1 VSVTEHCCGWLAI
14 VSSLVD
20 HEHPTVVITMP
31 AYRAAETLAR
41 TVADIPPGVSDAIIL
56 VDDASPDNTVE
67 LARELGITV
76 FVHPENRGYGGN
88 QKTCY
93 TRALEEGAGV
103 VVLLHPDYQYD
114 PKTVPLLIAPIVA
127 GHADMTFGSR
137 FAGLGDPRGGGM
149 PLYRFVGNRVT
160 TTLEN
165 FMLGSRFTDMH
176 SGLRAYTR
184 ECLLSLPFLRYT
196 DDFSFDSQLLVDAVT
211 SGQRVVEV
219 PIPTRYAEESSSISI
234 GRSLRYVGHT
244 LAYCARQAAA
254 RGRRGRRS
262 PLARAKEHE
271 APRASGPTIAQ
282 RCVACG
288 SEELVLVYPANASGE
303 ALPAEYTCTSG
314 ALSQHDDI
322 LECPHCGMVSSRPTL
337 AGEEILGRYAD
348 VVDETYLGEEEGR
361 RELFDWVLGVM
372 AGYPVRGKRLLEIGS
387 NVGLF
392 LDTARRAGWEA
403 RGIEPSKWAVETG
416 RERFG
421 VDLEQKPLEELDDPP
436 GSADAVVL
444 LDVLEHFVDPREA
457 LRQLRPLLD
466 DEGLLTL
473 STVNLDGLHA
483 RTRGEKW
490 PWFIRPHLHYFTP
503 QTLDALLTNA
513 GFRMVEWSLVP
524 RSFHLSYVANR
535 MKSSL
540 GPVGQASA
548 RLTDLVDFK
557 VPVGWLGDVVLVA
570 ARPAPIPGQ
579 PAGGSRRG
587 GGRSVGAKALA
598 AGGGSKDAPPQVEN
612 E

>member
-1 VSVTEHCCGWLAI
+1 VLG
-14 VSSLVD
+14 LVGK
-20 HEHPTVVITMP
+20 PPPKVVITMP
-31 AYRAAETLAR
+31 AYRAAGTLVQ
-41 TVADIPPGVSDAIIL
+41 TVADIPPGVADAIIL

-76 FVHPENRGYGGN
+76 YVHPENRGYGGN

-93 TRALEEGAGV
+93 TRALEEGAEV

-127 GHADMTFGSR
+127 GQADMTFGSR

-149 PLYRFVGNRVT
+149 PLYRFVGNRIT

-165 FMLGSRFTDMH
+165 LMLGSRFTDMH

-184 ECLLSLPFLRYT
+184 DCLLSLPFLRYT

-211 SGQRVVEV
+211 SAQRVVEV
-219 PIPTRYAEESSSISI
+219 PIPTRYAEESSSISV

-244 LAYCARQAAA
+244 LAYCVRQSAA

-262 PLARAKEHE
+262 PLAQAQRREPPK
-271 APRASGPTIAQ
+271 ASGPAVAQ

-288 SEELVLVYPANASGE
+288 SEELVLLYPANAVGD
-303 ALPAEYTCTSG
+303 APPAEYTCTSG
-314 ALSQHDDI
+314 TLSQHDDI
-322 LECPHCGMVSSRPTL
+322 LKCPRCGIVSSRPTL

-348 VVDETYLGEEEGR
+348 VVDETYLSEEAGR
-361 RELFDWVLGVM
+361 RRLFDWVLGVM
-372 AGYPVRGKRLLEIGS
+372 GGYPVRGDRLLEVGA

-392 LDTARRAGWEA
+392 LDTARNAGWRA
-403 RGIEPSKWAVETG
+403 RGIEPSRWAVETG

-421 VDLEQKPLEELDDPP
+421 VDLVQKPLEQLDDPP
-436 GSADAVVL
+436 GSADAIVL
-444 LDVLEHFVDPREA
+444 LDVLEHFLDPLEA
-457 LRQLRPLLD
+457 LRLLRTLLD

-473 STVNLDGLHA
+473 STVNLDGLHS
-483 RTRGEKW
+483 RLRGEKW

-503 QTLDALLTNA
+503 PTLDALLSRA

-524 RSFHLSYVANR
+524 RSFHLSYVAER
-535 MKSSL
+535 MRSSL

-548 RLTDLVDFK
+548 RLTHLVDLE
-557 VPVGWLGDVVLVA
+557 VPVGWLGDVVLVV
-570 ARPAPIPGQ
+570 ARPTSVPAEPG
-579 PAGGSRRG
+579 ARARRRGSRA
-587 GGRSVGAKALA
+587 VGAKKALA
-598 AGGGSKDAPPQVEN
+598 ARGGGEQIAPQKEQD
-612 E
+612 

>member
-1 VSVTEHCCGWLAI
+1 VSG
-14 VSSLVD
+14 LV
-20 HEHPTVVITMP
+20 PKVVITMP
-31 AYRAAETLAR
+31 AYRAAGTLVQ
-41 TVADIPPGVSDAIIL
+41 TVADIPPGCFDAIIL

-93 TRALEEGAGV
+93 TRALEEGADI

-114 PKTVPLLIAPIVA
+114 PKAVPLLIAPILA
-127 GHADMTFGSR
+127 GQADMTFGSR

-165 FMLGSRFTDMH
+165 LMLGSRFTDMH

-211 SGQRVVEV
+211 GGRRVVEV
-219 PIPTRYAEESSSISI
+219 PIPTRYAEESSSISV

-262 PLARAKEHE
+262 PVGREDRQT
-271 APRASGPTIAQ
+271 APRASGPAVAQ

-288 SEELVLVYPANASGE
+288 AEELMVLYPANAAGD
-303 ALPAEYTCTSG
+303 APAAEYSCTSG

-322 LECPHCGMVSSRPTL
+322 LECPCCGMVSSRPTL
-337 AGEEILGRYAD
+337 AGDEILGRYAD

-372 AGYPVRGKRLLEIGS
+372 SGYPVRGGRLLEVGS

-392 LDTARRAGWEA
+392 LDTARGAGWKA
-403 RGIEPSKWAVETG
+403 RGIEPSRWAVETG

-421 VDLEQKPLEELDDPP
+421 VELEQKALEQLDDPP
-436 GSADAVVL
+436 ASADAIVL
-444 LDVLEHFVDPREA
+444 LDVLEHFLDPLEA
-457 LRQLRPLLD
+457 LRLLRPLLD
-466 DEGLLTL
+466 DEGVLTL
-473 STVNLDGLHA
+473 STVNLDSLHG
-483 RTRGEKW
+483 RLRGEKW

-503 QTLDALLTNA
+503 ATLDALLRQA

-548 RLTDLVDFK
+548 RLTDFVDFK
-557 VPVGWLGDVVLVA
+557 VPVGWLGDVVLVV
-570 ARPAPIPGQ
+570 ARPVVAAGSPT
-579 PAGGSRRG
+579 AVRRRSGGS
-587 GGRSVGAKALA
+587 VGLEALA
-598 AGGGSKDAPPQVEN
+598 ARAGGKDAPPQVEN